1 MKLSDYL
8 IQLSRDDTK
17 APEDRVLYLYDT
29 VNNTYY
35 TKVIHPSSYDRA
47 YIFFTFDEPFHDAL
61 PVQSETVRDLLHEVR
76 IEGRRHHSAEI
87 AHAAFNLHL
96 THSFSPSEKP
106 CRRRGRAAL

>member
-35 TKVIHPSSYDRA
+35 IKVIHPSSYDRA
-47 YIFFTFDEPFHDAL
+47 YIFFTYDEPFHDFEKVNVIRAWTVVGL
-61 PVQSETVRDLLHEVR
+61 VNCVMGLNAMIENYGESEV
-76 IEGRRHHSAEI
+76 
-87 AHAAFNLHL
+87 
-96 THSFSPSEKP
+96 
-106 CRRRGRAAL
+106 